1 MCYINKM
8 LVPDLDDLITDY
20 LSVFPY
26 GNTDRLQYYIKYY
39 DNHIINNIIR
49 SFLEDSMFNYYQSID
64 YYKMYDFIFII
75 VNQVKPQVYEP
86 HIIKSNL
93 SSNADEYVPSNNK
106 TQDSN
111 KIIDYSTIVS
121 NIYTSLTYQTSINNS
136 SVLTNSSKK
145 NIILKPK
152 LEIIKPNLKI
162 RDISTSPIT
171 CSDKKLIIID
181 FLNKKFVSFLNNK
194 MDKYGYYPIE
204 YIINNPHLIK
214 HNINII
220 EFINIIKEAK
230 LDYIII
236 SSNNKYI
243 KSTHENTIN
252 NINNQNKWL
261 INIIKKQKINT
272 FIRIKIIHELSQIMI
287 NYDYER
293 FVELLKNTPGIIFN
307 NSHDMFKLI

>member
-1 MCYINKM
+1 MS
-8 LVPDLDDLITDY
+8 VPDLDDLITDY

-26 GNTDRLQYYIKYY
+26 GNTDKLQYYIKYY
-39 DNHIINNIIR
+39 DNHTINNIIR

-75 VNQVKPQVYEP
+75 VSQVKPQIYEP
-86 HIIKSNL
+86 PIIKSNL
-93 SSNADEYVPSNNK
+93 SSNAEEYVPSNNK

-181 FLNKKFVSFLNNK
+181 FLSKKFVSFLNNK

-204 YIINNPHLIK
+204 YIINNPYLIK
-214 HNINII
+214 HNINIL

-261 INIIKKQKINT
+261 INILKKQKINT

-307 NSHDMFKLI
+307 NSNDMFKLI